1 MLFHVIGN
9 IRFYVSQRNQV
20 RHSSDLFT
28 QGPCF
33 CLRCGLQLHL
43 IRRARFP
50 QSTHLGQRLNSSP
63 ILIWKVAAASPLVQ
77 GYPGKVCFQALL
89 SLNMLLRF
97 LKVSFTMVDGRRRL
111 CFVRLKLHTFPSTGF
126 PNLVGRCSKLR
137 DHIKKTRKSLVF
149 CQMRGGLAKD

>member
-1 MLFHVIGN
+1 MAKKVLFQKKAALASSPNILELLSHSFFVGGYFVGPQFTMKKYQQVGHKSSKQLIELMHLLSQVTTPEYQARLPASGPLSFGLRRLLLAVGYMLFHVIGN

-50 QSTHLGQRLNSSP
+50 QSTRIGQ
-63 ILIWKVAAASPLVQ
+63 
-77 GYPGKVCFQALL
+77 
-89 SLNMLLRF
+89 
-97 LKVSFTMVDGRRRL
+97 
-111 CFVRLKLHTFPSTGF
+111 
-126 PNLVGRCSKLR
+126 
-137 DHIKKTRKSLVF
+137 
-149 CQMRGGLAKD
+149 